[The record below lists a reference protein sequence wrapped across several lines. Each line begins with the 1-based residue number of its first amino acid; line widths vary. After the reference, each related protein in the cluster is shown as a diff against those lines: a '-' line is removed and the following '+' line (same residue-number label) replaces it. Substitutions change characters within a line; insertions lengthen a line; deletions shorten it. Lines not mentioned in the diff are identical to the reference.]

1 MADCKIVYYNSST
14 SSIQL
19 GDFLYQNQAQTIP
32 AGAGFYAWTNDDK
45 WYQTDAEGVV
55 IDSGSCSPIGNIW
68 TPTLISSILMG
79 CISSSYQIS
88 TVVTNVWR
96 DAYYTSSAGGYFVAF
111 TGTGSADSALPAIQ
125 TTTASFQAYDFN
137 RTYNYF
143 NNNQTFTSYP
153 SVNYDNAGGRIS
165 GSITQMTSQIWG
177 AIDFTNSG
185 SQNGLLRLESGDDT
199 WSVYTEYSGS
209 SNKLYIT
216 NVSQSVVNTTTMSL
230 AGGNY
235 PVDRLSLY
243 TIRVSGSNFQFLSG
257 STIIGNV
264 NHQKQFN
271 INSTWEVNIGT
282 NAGAPPVPSA
292 YFNAFRG
299 YMNAGFLYTSSLSLE
314 RIEQNTYS
322 LINGYTSSIN
332 LRGCIEPIPNYPSLN
347 GLGHSFPYGGISYL
361 GLSCLQDSPECGNW
375 GLPSGSTVYEIDDL
389 WFDGYQSSSYP
400 GAQFVSC
407 STISYVS
414 GNCQYRSNFDNTGPA
429 YNNYIAKPTPG
440 VQGPREWL
448 TYPTTTASFQAYD
461 FTYYEYAGNDIESL
475 NYRSGSMM
483 WTVTDNQNLAYGP
496 LTAIQNSTN
505 TSNGFTYQVWG
516 ALNLATASNCG
527 IFSVASGQPG
537 QSYKIFTKTSG
548 SLDTDKQFVLT
559 KYSSSSDTVID
570 YAVSMSVTGANWP
583 IDRLTLFTFI
593 VSGSTFSAY
602 SGSTLVGSKAL
613 PQPFTTQVPS
623 GSNSV
628 TRALIAQI
636 RNEFTSSLFGGTNYA
651 EGWRGFVNHQLIY
664 NRPIGVN
671 EIQQNLN
678 AFLTNTTSSIDR
690 ENTVK
695 PPIATPTTTTTSTT
709 TTTTT
714 STTTT
719 TTSTSTTTT
728 LGPQIITRGLS
739 SYLNFRNFYSASIEN
754 NDLWYD
760 SVQLV
765 SESACSRVIGIDSA
779 DEGCGENRPDCP
791 VFLSTGSF
799 NAWDWPNVFNC
810 NKSVFFPTGAFAS
823 SSNQTYVFYGA
834 WDKDSNYGFVRN
846 RNYQTSLQRA
856 NKIYSSGSNIVL
868 ETYWNNGST
877 HTLDLPITASTF
889 TSSSLSM
896 LTVRVE
902 NGNTAS
908 VFQNGN
914 LILTKETSS
923 LNFQSQNAGYTYWLD
938 SDDVSDYTM
947 FAHSMLIYTASL
959 TNNEISALSTAI
971 NNNIT
976 GSY

>member
-32 AGAGFYAWTNDDK
+32 AGAGYYAWTVNDK
-45 WYQTDAEGVV
+45 WFQTDAEGVV

-79 CISSSYQIS
+79 CISQSSQGS
-88 TVVTNVWR
+88 FVSNQLNE
-96 DAYYTSSAGGYFVAF
+96 AYYTSSVGAYFVAF
-111 TGTGSADSALPAIQ
+111 TGTGSLSSSYPAIQ

-137 RTYNYF
+137 RTYDYTTNGSS
-143 NNNQTFTSYP
+143 TTISYP
-153 SVNYDNAGGRIS
+153 SVNYDNAGGRLS
-165 GSITQMTSQIWG
+165 GSLTQMTSQIWG

-185 SQNGLLRLESGDDT
+185 SQNGLLRIDDVT
-199 WSVYTEYSGS
+199 GNVWSVYTEWSGS
-209 SNKLYIT
+209 SNKLFIT
-216 NVSQSVVNTTTMSL
+216 NVSQSVPFTTTMSL

-243 TIRVSGSNFQFLSG
+243 TIRISGSNFQFLSG

-282 NAGAPPVPSA
+282 NAGSPPVPSA
-292 YFNAFRG
+292 YYNAFRG

-322 LINGYTSSIN
+322 LINGYTSSVN
-332 LRGCIEPIPNYPSLN
+332 LRGCIEPAPNFPSLN
-347 GLGHSFPYGGISYL
+347 GLQNSLPYGCIGYQVSVVDT
-361 GLSCLQDSPECGNW
+361 SSV
-375 GLPSGSTVYEIDDL
+375 STQPY
-389 WFDGYQSSSYP
+389 WFDGYQTSYPNNFSSS
-400 GAQFVSC
+400 
-407 STISYVS
+407 VS
-414 GNCQYRSNFDNTGPA
+414 GNLNYIYQSLGGNLIISGGVNNGNGTFLTSTASFEA
-429 YNNYIAKPTPG
+429 YNFTDWVGTPNQQ
-440 VQGPREWL
+440 V
-448 TYPTTTASFQAYD
+448 TTASQNGAEQWQIDTPEFLP
-461 FTYYEYAGNDIESL
+461 I
-475 NYRSGSMM
+475 SG
-483 WTVTDNQNLAYGP
+483 
-496 LTAIQNSTN
+496 N
-505 TSNGFTYQVWG
+505 TSAGITYQVWG
-516 ALNLATASNCG
+516 AANM
-527 IFSVASGQPG
+527 
-537 QSYKIFTKTSG
+537 
-548 SLDTDKQFVLT
+548 
-559 KYSSSSDTVID
+559 SSSLTFAAAEINHTYFNTSSVFSKSETWGFFINNKYKSSSLFTPGDKEVGVALMRDSNLIE
-570 YAVSMSVTGANWP
+570 AVSMSLVGTGFPMNS
-583 IDRLTLFTFI
+583 LSLFTFKMQ
-593 VSGSTFSAY
+593 GNQFSFY
-602 SGSTLVGSKAL
+602 SGSTLIGTK
-613 PQPFTTQVPS
+613 TTQNYFI
-623 GSNSV
+623 SNSANSIYSQSYARV
-628 TRALIAQI
+628 LDAPVLQI
-636 RNEFTSSLFGGTNYA
+636 RPSIFGDSPTSRGGW
-651 EGWRGFVNHQLIY
+651 GGFVNHQLLYKRAISDT
-664 NRPIGVN
+664 
-671 EIQQNLN
+671 EIAQNLN
-678 AFLTNTTSSIDR
+678 SFIGNYTSSIDK
-690 ENTVK
+690 NNCYK
-695 PPIATPTTTTTSTT
+695 PPITPATTTTTSTT

-765 SESACSRVIGIDSA
+765 SESACSRIIGIDSA

-791 VFLSTGSF
+791 VYLTTGSF